1 MMLCPL
7 FFMSLCEFWI
17 LFVPSQIPTPPPPLS
32 HQCFYAFYGLRIVQ
46 LGCFKVLGMA
56 WVMKMFF
63 IVLILHSSIVHSPV
77 KNGSNPEG
85 KKKTYYK
92 GEDARNNK
100 VFEALDTAIRQELGR
115 LFRQHSFQI
124 KSSTTQAIDIS
135 LDGKGMLVS
144 YIVLFFLVFRRNLLQ
159 SIIIVNEVPF
169 SVLASWQEL
178 QTFLR

>member
-1 MMLCPL
+1 
-7 FFMSLCEFWI
+7 
-17 LFVPSQIPTPPPPLS
+17 
-32 HQCFYAFYGLRIVQ
+32 
-46 LGCFKVLGMA
+46 MA
-56 WVMKMFF
+56 LVMKMFF

-100 VFEALDTAIRQELGR
+100 VFEALDTAIRQELGS

-135 LDGKGMLVS
+135 LDGKVGKSSKHFCVDRS
-144 YIVLFFLVFRRNLLQ
+144 SPFVLLLLKVLSHFSRRN
-159 SIIIVNEVPF
+159 IVG
-169 SVLASWQEL
+169 VL
-178 QTFLR
+178 

>member
-1 MMLCPL
+1 
-7 FFMSLCEFWI
+7 
-17 LFVPSQIPTPPPPLS
+17 
-32 HQCFYAFYGLRIVQ
+32 
-46 LGCFKVLGMA
+46 MA
-56 WVMKMFF
+56 LVMKMFF

-100 VFEALDTAIRQELGR
+100 VFEALDTAIRQELGS

-135 LDGKGMLVS
+135 LDGKGHRSMECS
-144 YIVLFFLVFRRNLLQ
+144 FLNRTDKNKNDA
-159 SIIIVNEVPF
+159 SSKEVEVGPATMENYSEWMVVVRKARKVQIRKDADLEKPNKSGSQF
-169 SVLASWQEL
+169 DALREEISVPVKKESN
-178 QTFLR
+178 